1 DARAGLFDIGD
12 LLLPTVTVKAGQE
25 TAVPVAVP
33 GLPANA
39 DVHKLTAKLHVV
51 DGSAEQTTPASVKE
65 GDGPK
70 RTFEIG
76 IDAQPGLRNVQVRL
90 QGGAPI
96 WNHEG
101 AVPASVYQLP
111 DFAQLVNAYLEQ
123 VKIKGDTVLQF
134 LVKSE
139 VDGSVAIT

>member
-1 DARAGLFDIGD
+1 MEIGSSGIQGIVAKVTRGLLYNQAAYDARAGLFDIGD
-12 LLLPTVTVKAGQE
+12 LRLPTVTVKAGQE
-25 TAVPVAVP
+25 TPVPAAVP

-76 IDAQPGLRNVQVRL
+76 IDARPGLRNVQ
-90 QGGAPI
+90 
-96 WNHEG
+96 
-101 AVPASVYQLP
+101 
-111 DFAQLVNAYLEQ
+111 
-123 VKIKGDTVLQF
+123 
-134 LVKSE
+134 
-139 VDGSVAIT
+139 